1 MRRRTR
7 GRAEHG
13 WASGASCGKINA
25 VCWSAN
31 ADIAAGSAV
40 VALGVFGV
48 AAERRPRSRLI
59 AGLPILL
66 GAHQLIESVVWR
78 GTSGDISPHT
88 AAIARVAWATIAL
101 PVLPVFV
108 PLAVIVA
115 AGGRVAPRAWGLLGV
130 GAVVSVVLARSL
142 ATSHVTAQPRG
153 HVLDYGVGI
162 PDLTVVVAGYLV
174 ATLGSLLVS
183 DDRDIRILGLVLTVG
198 AVICGALWLEEF
210 ASTWC
215 AFAACA
221 SLLLLRRS
229 WVFAQ
234 RPLVI
239 DPSRSHASD
248 RTSSVASGGHA
259 GRC

>member
-1 MRRRTR
+1 M
-7 GRAEHG
+7 
-13 WASGASCGKINA
+13 WGASCEKIDA

-31 ADIAAGSAV
+31 ADIAAGSV
-40 VALGVFGV
+40 IVALGAFGV

-78 GTSGDISPHT
+78 GASGDISPHT
-88 AAIARVAWATIAL
+88 AAVARVAWATIAL

-130 GAVVSVVLARSL
+130 GAVVSAVLARSL
-142 ATSHVTAQPRG
+142 ATSHVTAHPHG

-162 PDLTVVVAGYLV
+162 PDLAVVIAGYLI

-198 AVICGALWLEEF
+198 AVVCGVLWLEEF

-221 SLLLLRRS
+221 SLLLLRRA

-234 RPLVI
+234 RPLGVEA
-239 DPSRSHASD
+239 SRRHASE
-248 RTSSVASGGHA
+248 RNTSAASDGHA